1 MIRYA
6 PITLEFAEK
15 EKTIELFFNEISS
28 ATYDEYLGPYIATPK
43 VTEQIFNTHSKL
55 MRDDFTVTEIPY
67 EETHNTY
74 GITAVIAS

>member
-1 MIRYA
+1 MIEYV

-15 EKTIELFFNEISS
+15 EKTIELFFNEITS
-28 ATYDEYLGPYIATPK
+28 ATYEEYTGSYIAIPK

-55 MRDDFTVTEIPY
+55 MRDDFTVKEIPY
-67 EETHNTY
+67 EETHNAH